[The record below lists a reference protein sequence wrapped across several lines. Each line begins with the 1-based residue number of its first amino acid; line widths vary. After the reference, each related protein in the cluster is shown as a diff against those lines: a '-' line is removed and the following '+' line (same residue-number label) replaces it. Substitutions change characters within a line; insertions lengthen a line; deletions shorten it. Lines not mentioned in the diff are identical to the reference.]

1 MPAVGRIANGLAAIA
16 GAGFASQFPEF
27 YQQYLQRL
35 GGRLDQALVQEAR
48 IYEAA
53 QGQGLAVPDYV
64 QRFLDSGDPVFKA
77 EGQLLQDTLKDAE
90 TLRAALIE
98 LQNAAP
104 LARPFTFVENV
115 DSGLFKAT
123 LDAYVPAMP
132 VSVEGF
138 SYAAVGMLLGLL
150 LLATAEKGSKGF
162 ARRWKH
168 HRARRRERR
177 LLERHSLEREL

>member
-1 MPAVGRIANGLAAIA
+1 MPAVGRIANGLAAIG

-53 QGQGLAVPDYV
+53 QGQGLSVPDYV

-77 EGQLLQDTLKDAE
+77 EGQLLQETLKDAE
-90 TLRAALIE
+90 ALRAALVE
-98 LQNAAP
+98 LANAQP
-104 LARPFTFVENV
+104 LQRPVAFIENV
-115 DSGLFKAT
+115 DSGLFRAT
-123 LDAYVPAMP
+123 LEAFVPAMP
-132 VSVEGF
+132 VSVEGLT
-138 SYAAVGMLLGLL
+138 YAAAGMLLGLL
-150 LLATAEKGSKGF
+150 LLATAERSGKGA
-162 ARRWKH
+162 ARRWKL

-177 LLERHSLEREL
+177 PMDPRF